1 MATEHSADS
10 LSSLRAVERV
20 CDILDLLQEASEGL
34 TLTDIA
40 DRTGLPKSTAYRYL
54 VALESRAYVD
64 RDEHNVL
71 RLGTAFRPPVTR
83 QLEQF
88 LILARPVLHG
98 LRDATN
104 ETVNLGVLDG
114 GRVSH
119 AIVIE
124 SEQMMRLAARVGERG
139 MLHSTAMGKAIGA
152 GLEPE
157 VVREILEAEGMP
169 ALTDSTVLNIDD
181 YFEELERVRRVG
193 FGLDDCE
200 NQEDGRC
207 IAVAIDHMPVPCA
220 VSISAPM
227 RRFPKNRIPE
237 FVELLRAAAAE
248 LSSQYADLA
257 RQQPATAQ
265 SHTR

>member
-1 MATEHSADS
+1 MSNNHQADN

-20 CDILDLLQEASEGL
+20 CDILDLLQESSEGL

-54 VALESRAYVD
+54 VALEGRAYVD

-71 RLGTAFRPPVTR
+71 RLGAAFRPRVTR

-88 LILARPVLHG
+88 LALARPVLLG
-98 LRDATN
+98 LRNATN
-104 ETVNLGVLDG
+104 ETVNLGVLDSG
-114 GRVSH
+114 HVSH
-119 AIVIE
+119 VIVVE
-124 SEQMMRLAARVGERG
+124 SEQMMRLAARVGEQG
-139 MLHSTAMGKAIGA
+139 TIHSTAMGKVIAA
-152 GLEPE
+152 NLEPD
-157 VVREILEAEGMP
+157 VVREILETEGMP
-169 ALTDSTVLNIDD
+169 AMTDFTITNVDD
-181 YFEELERVRRVG
+181 YFAELERVRRVG

-207 IAVAIDHMPVPCA
+207 IAVAIAHMPVPCA

-237 FVELLRAAAAE
+237 FIELLRAAEAD
-248 LSSQYADLA
+248 LTSQYAEFA
-257 RQQPATAQ
+257 RQQPLTAQ
-265 SHTR
+265 IPAR

>member
-1 MATEHSADS
+1 MSTDHSVDS

-20 CDILDLLQEASEGL
+20 CDILDLLQASSEEL

-40 DRTGLPKSTAYRYL
+40 DRTGLPKSTAYRYI

-64 RDEHNVL
+64 RDDNNVL
-71 RLGTAFRPPVTR
+71 RLGAAFRPRVTR

-88 LILARPVLHG
+88 IALARPVLLG
-98 LRDATN
+98 LRNSTN

-114 GRVSH
+114 GQLSH
-119 AIVIE
+119 VIVVE

-139 MLHSTAMGKAIGA
+139 MIHSTAMGKVIAA
-152 GLEPE
+152 NLEPDL
-157 VVREILEAEGMP
+157 VRGILETEGMQ
-169 ALTDSTVLNIDD
+169 ALTNFTITDADD
-181 YFEELERVRRVG
+181 YLAELDRVRRLG

-207 IAVAIDHMPVPCA
+207 IAVAIEHMPVPCA
-220 VSISAPM
+220 VSISAPV

-237 FVELLRAAAAE
+237 FVELLRAAAEE
-248 LSSQYADLA
+248 LTSQYAEFT
-257 RQQPATAQ
+257 RQQPQAVQTP
-265 SHTR
+265 SR